1 MKRSAVL
8 AFILF
13 VFLMAGERSGS
24 AQAVEAMDGRGFY
37 INAGAM
43 ASGFMPGDYDH
54 PVGATPEVKVYQPVI
69 GPGVYVDLH
78 FAHWVQIE
86 AEGRWMLWDGYGGET
101 QDNYLI
107 GPRVPIHRL
116 GRRGQI
122 YGKALIGLAKMNF
135 SNIDLYTHGSFT
147 ALAFGGTL
155 DYKLTRKLTL
165 RAVDFEYQYWPV
177 WVENKSLQPYGVSV
191 GMAYRVF

>member
-1 MKRSAVL
+1 MKRSV
-8 AFILF
+8 AFVCALL
-13 VFLMAGERSGS
+13 VFWIAGQRSGK
-24 AQAVEAMDGRGFY
+24 AQAVEAMEGRGFH

-43 ASGFMPGDYDH
+43 ASGFDPGDRRH
-54 PVGATPEVKVYQPVI
+54 PVVGAGT
-69 GPGVYVDLH
+69 YVDLH
-78 FAHWVQIE
+78 FTHWIQVE
-86 AEGRWMLWDGYGGET
+86 AEGRWMRWYGYEGET

-107 GPRVPIHRL
+107 GPRVPVYRL

-122 YGKALIGLAKMNF
+122 YGKALVGLAKQNF
-135 SNIDLYTHGSFT
+135 AFGGYGSFT

-177 WVENKSLQPYGVSV
+177 WLPNKSLQPYGVSV
-191 GMAYRVF
+191 GAAYRVF